1 VEPVAYQPIVV
12 DSLSPAEQAL
22 CRRQVLAAG
31 VEPNQYRRHDWQ
43 DCIGV
48 PWFNDPSALDRPLV
62 ADGPTSWQHAQPSVA
77 LTAAKRTLP
86 AVSVT
91 RIHQTDSSVSFHV
104 SRTGVPILVKTSYF
118 PNWTVHG
125 ATGPY
130 RSTPNFMVVVP
141 TSNDVR
147 LTYGTTTA
155 EWGGRILTLLGVA
168 GIGALVWWGRRNRR
182 GRPVG

>member
-1 VEPVAYQPIVV
+1 MNGFDFPEYDRLDGIA
-12 DSLSPAEQAL
+12 LAELVRAGEVTPLELLGAALERIDTRNGALNAVIHRLERQARAQ
-22 CRRQVLAAG
+22 CLA
-31 VEPNQYRRHDWQ
+31 
-43 DCIGV
+43 
-48 PWFNDPSALDRPLV
+48 PLP
-62 ADGPTSWQHAQPSVA
+62 DGPLS
-77 LTAAKRTLP
+77 
-86 AVSVT
+86 
-91 RIHQTDSSVSFHV
+91 
-104 SRTGVPILVKTSYF
+104 GVPILVKTSYF

-141 TSNDVR
+141 TSKDVR